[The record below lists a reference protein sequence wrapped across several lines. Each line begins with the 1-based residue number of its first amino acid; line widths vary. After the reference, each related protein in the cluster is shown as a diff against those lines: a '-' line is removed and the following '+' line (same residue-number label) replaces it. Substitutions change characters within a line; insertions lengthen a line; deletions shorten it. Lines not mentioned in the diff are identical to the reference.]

1 MKKTFYM
8 VSVAAALL
16 AAGCNK
22 SEQPA
27 AAPSEPQVPAEETDI
42 VLYAQDINAIDSPA
56 MKTVTAED
64 ENGKFT
70 VNWLNG
76 DQIAVYTVPAGTDP
90 TTLTLADWQASQPVR
105 FKTDRATE
113 DGLRVFTLN
122 ETDSDAKKV
131 TAFKDRYAA
140 GNLDWYAV
148 YPGFMDTPSY
158 AGQGMIAFGYEE
170 NGTPLAVQNGNS
182 TMAHLARQDVLF
194 GKAENTKEPTVN
206 MEHLGTLMSF
216 TVQNVTE
223 EEFIVKSI
231 TIVAPQGENIAGQFR
246 LHLSEEPA
254 FVGSEV
260 RNPKNEYTLS
270 VKGGEAI
277 PAGSSAKFYQILAP
291 FEIEAGESA
300 TITVNTDKGDWF
312 KTMTVGE
319 KGLAFEAGMKNTA
332 KLNVDKLLLEPLIE
346 HTGLNVRFSN
356 SHNNSGYCLVNLTDA
371 TLQRQGDVA
380 GKPEEQEKLDIAA
393 FAGTN
398 GTVPAI
404 SAPDYQ
410 YVPYDMVKAWSI
422 RNSTKLLVLQKANYD
437 DFTTP
442 SQIAVRFNYAGE
454 PRVDIKTGDVIAAKL
469 ANGNYALI
477 QVVEFK
483 YDTAETPLPE
493 YVVLNVKTVK

>member
-1 MKKTFYM
+1 MKKTFYIF
-8 VSVAAALL
+8 SVAAALL

-27 AAPSEPQVPAEETDI
+27 ATPSEPQGPAEESGI

-56 MKTVTAED
+56 MKTVTEED
-64 ENGKFT
+64 KNNGKFT
-70 VNWLNG
+70 VKWANG
-76 DQIAVYTVPAGTDP
+76 DQIAVYTVPAGIDP
-90 TTLTLADWQASQPVR
+90 TTLDQTAWTASQPVR

-113 DGLRVFTLN
+113 GELRVFTLN
-122 ETDSDAKKV
+122 ETDSDSKKV
-131 TAFKDRYAA
+131 TAFKERYAA

-148 YPGFMDTPSY
+148 YPGMMETPSKP
-158 AGQGMIAFGYEE
+158 GKGMISFGIEP
-170 NGTPLAVQNGNS
+170 NGNVIQNGNDN
-182 TMAHLARQDVLF
+182 MDHLSRRDVLF
-194 GKAENTKEPTVN
+194 GKAYDTKTPVIE
-206 MEHLGTLMSF
+206 MQHLGTLMEFAVSNGTAEPF
-216 TVQNVTE
+216 T
-223 EEFIVKSI
+223 VKSI
-231 TIVAPQGENIAGQFR
+231 TVSTSVVIAGEFR
-246 LHLSEEPA
+246 LNLSKDQLIDKTDGFKQSGICTLDVKEAKP
-254 FVGSEV
+254 VGA
-260 RNPKNEYTLS
+260 
-270 VKGGEAI
+270 GET
-277 PAGSSAKFYQILAP
+277 AKFYQVLAP
-291 FEIEAGESA
+291 FELGNGK
-300 TITVNTDKGDWF
+300 TITISIETDKGDWF

-332 KLNVDKLLLEPLIE
+332 KLNVDKLLLEPLTE

-393 FAGTN
+393 FAGSG

-410 YVPYDMVKAWSI
+410 YVPYDMVKAWSV

-442 SQIAVRFNYAGE
+442 SQIAMRFNYAGE
-454 PRVDIKTGDVIAAKL
+454 PRVDIKIGDVIAAKL

>member
-22 SEQPA
+22 SEQPT
-27 AAPSEPQVPAEETDI
+27 AAPSEPQAPAEETGI

-70 VNWLNG
+70 VNWVDG

-90 TTLTLADWQASQPVR
+90 TTLTLADWQANQPVR

-113 DGLRVFTLN
+113 GGLRVFTLN
-122 ETDSDAKKV
+122 EADSNADKV
-131 TAFKDRYAA
+131 AAFKERYEA

-148 YPGFMDTPSY
+148 YPGFMDTPSR

-216 TVQNVTE
+216 TVKNATE
-223 EEFIVKSI
+223 EEFTVKSI
-231 TIVAPQGENIAGQFR
+231 TILAPQGENIAGQFR
-246 LHLSEEPA
+246 LHLSETPA
-254 FVGSEV
+254 FVGSDV
-260 RNPKNEYTLS
+260 RNPKTEYTLS
-270 VKGGEAI
+270 VKDGEAI
-277 PAGSSAKFYQILAP
+277 PAGGSAKFYQILAP
-291 FEIEAGESA
+291 FEIEAGEST
-300 TITVNTDKGDWF
+300 TITVNTDKGDWSR
-312 KTMTVGE
+312 TMT
-319 KGLAFEAGMKNTA
+319 ATARQSFNAGVKNNA
-332 KLNVDKLLLEPLIE
+332 NLNVDKLLLESLTE

-356 SHNNSGYCLVNLTDA
+356 SHSNSGYCLVNLTDA

-380 GKPEEQEKLDIAA
+380 DKPEEQEKLDIAA
-393 FAGTN
+393 FAGTS

-410 YVPYDMVKAWSI
+410 YIPYEMVKAWSI
-422 RNSTKLLVLQKANYD
+422 RNSTKLLVLQEANYD
-437 DFTTP
+437 NFTTP
-442 SQIAVRFNYAGE
+442 SQIAAKFTSAGE
-454 PRVDIKTGDVIAAKL
+454 QRVDIKIGDVIAAKL

-483 YDTAETPLPE
+483 YDTAEKPLPE

>member
-1 MKKTFYM
+1 MKKTFYIF
-8 VSVAAALL
+8 SVAAALL

-27 AAPSEPQVPAEETDI
+27 ATPSEPQVPAEESGI

-56 MKTVTAED
+56 MKTVTEED
-64 ENGKFT
+64 KNNGKFT
-70 VNWLNG
+70 VKWANG

-90 TTLTLADWQASQPVR
+90 TKLDQTAWQASQPVR
-105 FKTDRATE
+105 FKTVRATG

-122 ETDSDAKKV
+122 ETDSDTKKV
-131 TAFKDRYAA
+131 TAFKERYAD

-148 YPGFMDTPSY
+148 YPGLMETPSQP
-158 AGQGMIAFGYEE
+158 GKGMISFGRD
-170 NGTPLAVQNGNS
+170 VIQNGNS
-182 TMAHLARQDVLF
+182 NMGHLAQKDVLF
-194 GKAENTKEPTVN
+194 GKVKDSKEPVIE
-206 MEHLGTLMSF
+206 MQHLGTLMEFAVSNGTAEPF
-216 TVQNVTE
+216 TVQ
-223 EEFIVKSI
+223 SI
-231 TIVAPQGENIAGQFR
+231 TVNTSVMIAGEFR
-246 LHLSEEPA
+246 LNLSKDQPLDKTDG
-254 FVGSEV
+254 FNQSGVC
-260 RNPKNEYTLS
+260 TLK
-270 VKGGEAI
+270 VKDAEAVAAGET
-277 PAGSSAKFYQILAP
+277 AKFYQLLAP
-291 FEIEAGESA
+291 FELGNGK
-300 TITVNTDKGDWF
+300 TITISVETDKGDWF

-332 KLNVDKLLLEPLIE
+332 KLNVDKLLLEPLTE

-393 FAGTN
+393 FAGSG

-410 YVPYDMVKAWSI
+410 YVPYDMVKAWSV
-422 RNSTKLLVLQKANYD
+422 RNSTKLLVLQNANYD
-437 DFTTP
+437 KFTTP
-442 SQIAVRFNYAGE
+442 SQIAARFNSAGVD
-454 PRVDIKTGDVIAAKL
+454 RVDIKTGDVIAAKL

-483 YDTAETPLPE
+483 YDTAEKPLPE